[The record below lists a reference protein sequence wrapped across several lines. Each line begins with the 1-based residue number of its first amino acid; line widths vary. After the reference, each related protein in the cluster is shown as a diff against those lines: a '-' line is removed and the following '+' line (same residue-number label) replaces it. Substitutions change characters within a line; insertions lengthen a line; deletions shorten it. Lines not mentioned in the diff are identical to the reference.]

1 MSVFDEVKKAI
12 EAVLAPDIQKIKGD
26 IEVTNERINST
37 NDRIKNLED
46 KIDLR
51 FIALNYR
58 FDDLIERLE
67 LKKRVEQL
75 ERERDERRAS

>member
-12 EAVLAPDIQKIKGD
+12 EALLAPDIQKIKGD
-26 IEVTNERINST
+26 IEVTNERI
-37 NDRIKNLED
+37 KNLED
-46 KIDLR
+46 KMDLR
-51 FIALNYR
+51 FIALNQR
-58 FDDLIERLE
+58 FDDLIERLD